1 LVIPDCA
8 NAGKDAAAS
17 RIESVDLS
25 SMGLL
30 DRFKKKKTKAKF
42 NRSQSDLLAT
52 WTIVIQVYSIQNT
65 LAQQ

>member
-8 NAGKDAAAS
+8 NAGKAAAAS

-30 DRFKKKKTKAKF
+30 YRFKKKKTKAKF
-42 NRSQSDLLAT
+42 N
-52 WTIVIQVYSIQNT
+52 
-65 LAQQ
+65 